1 MAWGWNMKFKQ
12 DHDWLFLAGIGNSGA
27 SHWQRC
33 WQAEHSNC
41 LWLEHRDWE
50 EPQCEEW
57 VEELQRMLQSLTRPV
72 VIVAHSLGCL
82 LLLEWASRHESDKI
96 LGAFLVAVPDPASKN
111 FPPQALGFRPADRL
125 SAPFP
130 VTIVASENDP
140 YGDLAYVGRS
150 AQRLSCSFRNIG
162 AQGHINAESRLGQW
176 PQGFELLQD
185 FRRSLS
191 A

>member
-1 MAWGWNMKFKQ
+1 MKSEQ
-12 DHDWLFLAGIGNSGA
+12 DHDWLFLAGIGNSGN
-27 SHWQRC
+27 SHWQRH
-33 WQAEHSNC
+33 WQAGQNNC

-50 EPQCEEW
+50 APQCEEW

-82 LLLEWASRHESDKI
+82 LLLEWAARHESDKI
-96 LGAFLVAVPDPASKN
+96 LGAFLVAVPDPDSDH
-111 FPPQALGFRPADRL
+111 FPSQALRFRPADRL

-130 VTIVASENDP
+130 LTIVASENDP

-150 AQRLSCSFRNIG
+150 AQRLGCAFRNLG
-162 AQGHINAESRLGQW
+162 ALGHINGKSRLGQW
-176 PQGFELLQD
+176 SQGFELLQD